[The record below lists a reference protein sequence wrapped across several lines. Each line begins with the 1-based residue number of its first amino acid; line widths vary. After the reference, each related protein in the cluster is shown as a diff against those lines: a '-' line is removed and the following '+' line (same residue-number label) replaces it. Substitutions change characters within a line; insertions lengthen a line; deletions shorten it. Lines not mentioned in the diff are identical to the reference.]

1 MNWLKIIGWFFFIVP
16 IFGLFGFS
24 IWMIMEIMHDDDNVK
39 AFVLIMI
46 AAWVIGLVLLLLSY
60 LTDISILTSGL

>member
-16 IFGLFGFS
+16 IFGLLGFS
-24 IWMIMEIMHDDDNVK
+24 FWMIMEIMHDDDNVK

>member
-1 MNWLKIIGWFFFIVP
+1 
-16 IFGLFGFS
+16 
-24 IWMIMEIMHDDDNVK
+24 MEVMGQDDDVK